1 MTPWDKVLPGFL
13 RDMLAVLPPGERE
26 EVEELRLREGFPLS
40 AVQAG
45 EEVVTFAAGE
55 SYPSGLLAGTV
66 DRVET
71 DPGGLT
77 RTAVLTPAAD
87 LANLGQVFVVT
98 AFEEVR

>member
-1 MTPWDKVLPGFL
+1 M
-13 RDMLAVLPPGERE
+13 
-26 EVEELRLREGFPLS
+26 
-40 AVQAG
+40 
-45 EEVVTFAAGE
+45 VTFAAGE